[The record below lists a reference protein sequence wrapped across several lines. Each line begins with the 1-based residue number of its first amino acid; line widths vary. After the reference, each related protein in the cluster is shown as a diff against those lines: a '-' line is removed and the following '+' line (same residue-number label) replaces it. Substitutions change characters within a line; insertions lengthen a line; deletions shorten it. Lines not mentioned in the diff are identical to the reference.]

1 MLALIFVTCAV
12 LFLLAF
18 ATYGRF
24 LERRFDV
31 DDARPTP
38 SHTDYDGVDRVPAH
52 PAVLFGHHF
61 SSIAGAGPIVG
72 PIIASLA
79 FGWAVPLAW
88 VLLGAIFIGG
98 VHDFSALMASL
109 RNQARSIADI
119 ARESLSPLAHRLL
132 MLFMWL
138 ALVYVLAAY
147 ADLAAQTFVEDGG
160 VASSAGMFVL
170 LAILFGLSV
179 NRLRLPVPVASLF
192 FVPLVFV
199 ATWLGELV
207 PVDATAVQALTGIE
221 PTRAWCFLLL
231 AYCFVAS
238 VTPVWLLLQPRDYLS
253 SFLLYASILVGLLG
267 IIGGGFSISFPA
279 FIAWNSPQFGP
290 LFPILFITV
299 ACGACSGFHSLVAGG
314 TTSKQLD
321 KETDARTVG
330 YGAMLVE
337 GLLAAI
343 ALTTIM
349 MLSPDDPLLAKDPL
363 KVYAN
368 GIGRFCGLFG
378 VPHQYGVSFG
388 LLALST
394 FILTTLDTA
403 TRLGRYIFEEFF
415 HLQGWSGRISATLGT
430 LLLPAVFALIPLHDA
445 QGQQV
450 PAWKAIW
457 PAFGATNQLL
467 AGLTLLVLAVW
478 VRKLGKP
485 IGFLV
490 VPLVFMTTATVYAL
504 VLLILQYGTSL
515 IGVIAAVLFVLALL
529 MIVET
534 ARALW
539 TLLTAAPGV

>member
-1 MLALIFVTCAV
+1 MLAVIFVSSAV

-24 LERRFDV
+24 LERRFGV
-31 DDARPTP
+31 DGARPTP
-38 SHTDYDGVDRVPAH
+38 SHTHGDGVDRVPAH

-98 VHDFSALMASL
+98 VHDFSALMASV
-109 RNQARSIADI
+109 RTQARSIADL

-138 ALVYVLAAY
+138 ALVYVLAAF
-147 ADLAAQTFVEDGG
+147 ADLTAETFVKDGG
-160 VASSAGMFVL
+160 VASSAGMFVV
-170 LAILFGLSV
+170 LAVLFGLSI
-179 NRLRLPVPVASLF
+179 NRWGLSVPVASLI
-192 FVPLVFV
+192 FVPLVF
-199 ATWLGELV
+199 AAAWLGELV
-207 PVDATAVQALTGIE
+207 PLEAQAVRALTGLDAG
-221 PTRAWCFLLL
+221 RVWCLVLL

-238 VTPVWLLLQPRDYLS
+238 VTPVWVLLQPRDYLS
-253 SFLLYASILVGLLG
+253 SFLLYASILVGLIG
-267 IIGGGFSISFPA
+267 ITCGGFSISFPA
-279 FIAWNSPQFGP
+279 FVAWSSPQHGP

-321 KETDARTVG
+321 KETHARTVG

-337 GLLAAI
+337 GLLAVI

-349 MLSPDDPLLAKDPL
+349 MLAPDDPLLTADPL
-363 KVYAN
+363 KVYAH
-368 GIGRFCGLFG
+368 GIGRFCALWGLSSRF
-378 VPHQYGVSFG
+378 GVSFG

-415 HLQGWSGRISATLGT
+415 QLRGLAARCGATLGT
-430 LLLPAVFALIPLHDA
+430 LVLPLIFALIPLTDP
-445 QGQQV
+445 QGQPV

-490 VPLVFMTTATVYAL
+490 LPLVFMTTATVYAL
-504 VLLILQYGTSL
+504 ILLILQNGVSL
-515 IGVIAAVLFVLALL
+515 IGVIAAVLFLLALL

-534 ARALW
+534 ARTLW
-539 TLLTAAPGV
+539 TLSLSRQGG